1 MASIYLVR
9 HGQAGFFK
17 LNYDQ
22 LSDLGH
28 RQSELVGKA
37 LAVRGVEA
45 HKVIHGKMQR
55 HKETMQ
61 GAHKHWHS
69 YGTVIED
76 ANFNEF
82 DSDEIIAKA
91 FPKFANK
98 AALGAWLSTK
108 SNKRRAFQDLFIEAI
123 ERWVSGKFDA
133 DYVESWPA
141 FHQRVVTGLETL
153 IQNSNGK
160 DIVVFTSGGPISVMA
175 QHCLGLTAEKAFE
188 LNWTILNGSISQLL
202 FSSKNPDRISLA
214 GFNEQHHLSLS
225 GCKFITY
232 R

>member
-28 RQSELVGKA
+28 HQSELVGKA

-61 GAHKHWHS
+61 GAQKHWHS

-108 SNKRRAFQDLFIEAI
+108 SNKRVPSKTSLSKQLS
-123 ERWVSGKFDA
+123 VGSQG
-133 DYVESWPA
+133 
-141 FHQRVVTGLETL
+141 
-153 IQNSNGK
+153 NSMPTMLN
-160 DIVVFTSGGPISVMA
+160 
-175 QHCLGLTAEKAFE
+175 LGLHFINA
-188 LNWTILNGSISQLL
+188 LSQV
-202 FSSKNPDRISLA
+202 
-214 GFNEQHHLSLS
+214 
-225 GCKFITY
+225 
-232 R
+232 